1 LRKKDTISEYFN
13 VNHSSFGRRFDIHQM
28 AHCWFQV
35 EDADD
40 EPEDGKYFGIF
51 TERPAVI
58 AARLP
63 RPPSPFVSYD
73 DAAPKFGPLS
83 YPKAERTISP
93 PRASEFAS
101 PYQPGV
107 PKVAVF

>member
-1 LRKKDTISEYFN
+1 
-13 VNHSSFGRRFDIHQM
+13 M
-28 AHCWFQV
+28 AHSWFLV

-40 EPEDGKYFGIF
+40 EPQDGKYFGIF

-73 DAAPKFGPLS
+73 DAPPKFGSIS
-83 YPKAERTISP
+83 YPKTERTISP
-93 PRASEFAS
+93 PRAGDFAS
-101 PYQPGV
+101 PYNPCV